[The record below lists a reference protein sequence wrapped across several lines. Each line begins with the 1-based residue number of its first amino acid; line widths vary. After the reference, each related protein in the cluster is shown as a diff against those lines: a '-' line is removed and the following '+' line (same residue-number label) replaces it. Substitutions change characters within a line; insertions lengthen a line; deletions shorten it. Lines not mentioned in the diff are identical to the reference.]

1 MKITTAL
8 TGLLLCLSV
17 AGHAQ
22 NSPSEQP
29 ATMPGW
35 QTVVSEREIPAN
47 RSRNAVEADM
57 LSRARIEVAERVS
70 GVEVRTVEA
79 LTTSERTSEGDD
91 RDRENQWHQDY
102 LYFTKQEVTGR
113 IVNEKKPHF
122 EAFTDGDRQMLRLTY
137 SAKADPETDRSDAGF
152 TAQLRTRQP
161 SYRPND
167 TVRIEVESS
176 RDAQLYL
183 FNISARGEGT
193 MIWPNTV
200 ETDNSVARGRRTFI
214 PKSTS
219 RYAFVA
225 ELPDDYDPAEG
236 ASQELLYGIL
246 FNGNEQ
252 LFDPED
258 AFVKTWQFDE
268 LNRKLMLI
276 PGNMRTEVMSTYGV
290 VSK

>member
-1 MKITTAL
+1 MKNTAAFA
-8 TGLLLCLSV
+8 GLLICLAL

-22 NSPSEQP
+22 TVPFEKSELQ
-29 ATMPGW
+29 PGW
-35 QTVVSEREIPAN
+35 QTVVLNREIPDN
-47 RSRNAVEADM
+47 RSRNAMEADM
-57 LSRARIEVAERVS
+57 LSRARILVAEKVS
-70 GVEVRTVEA
+70 GVKVSTIEA
-79 LTTSERTSEGDD
+79 LTTSEQKRDSEG
-91 RDRENQWHQDY
+91 RARQNQWHQDY

-113 IVNEKKPHF
+113 IVNEKAPIF

-137 SAKADPETDRSDAGF
+137 SAKADAETDRSDAGF
-152 TAQLRTRQP
+152 TAELRTRQP

-183 FNISARGEGT
+183 FNISAKGEGI

-200 ETDNSVARGRRTFI
+200 ETDNSLARGRRTFI

-225 ELPDDYDPAEG
+225 ELPDDYDPTEG
-236 ASQELLYGIL
+236 PSQELLYGIL

-252 LFDPED
+252 LFNPED
-258 AFVKTWQFDE
+258 AFIKTWQFDE

-290 VSK
+290 TE

>member
-1 MKITTAL
+1 MKKTAAY
-8 TGLLLCLSV
+8 TGLLICLAL

-22 NSPSEQP
+22 TGSSENPQLQ
-29 ATMPGW
+29 PGW
-35 QTVVSEREIPAN
+35 QTVVLEREIPGN
-47 RSRNAVEADM
+47 RTRNAVEADM
-57 LSRARIEVAERVS
+57 LSRARINVAQKVS

-79 LTTSERTSEGDD
+79 LTTSEQSTASEGSE
-91 RDRENQWHQDY
+91 RENRWHQDY
-102 LYFTKQEVTGR
+102 LYFTKQEVNGR
-113 IVNEKKPHF
+113 IVNENEPLF

-137 SAKADPETDRSDAGF
+137 NAKADVETSRSDPGF

-183 FNISARGEGT
+183 FNISAKGEGT

-200 ETDNSVARGRRTFI
+200 EPDNSLARGRRTFI
-214 PKSTS
+214 PKSTL
-219 RYAFVA
+219 RYALVA
-225 ELPDDYDPAEG
+225 ELPEDYDPAEG

-258 AFVKTWQFDE
+258 AFVKTWEFDE
-268 LNRKLMLI
+268 LNRRLMMI

-290 VSK
+290 TK